1 MFCKSWLCLL
11 MILCVSGC
19 SGTIED
25 KWTKDRPQTFPAT
38 GTVTSD
44 GQPLKGATVVFRST
58 GAEPRSAIGRTDAEG
73 NFVLRTFED
82 GDGAV
87 TGQQKVSITKTET
100 EEIPA
105 GINPDEVDFQPK
117 VTSLI
122 PKKYGSPETSGL
134 TAEVTADGSNEFTFE
149 LAK

>member
-1 MFCKSWLCLL
+1 MV
-11 MILCVSGC
+11 LCVSGC
-19 SGTIED
+19 SGTTED
-25 KWTKDRPQTFPAT
+25 KWTKDRPETFPVT

-44 GQPLKGATVVFRST
+44 GQPLQEATVVFRST
-58 GAEPRSAIGRTDAEG
+58 GAEPRTAIGRTDARG

-87 TGQQKVSITKTET
+87 RGQQKVSITKTET
-100 EEIPA
+100 EKIPA
-105 GINPDEVDFQPK
+105 GINLDEVDFQPK

-134 TAEVTADGSNEFTFE
+134 TAEVTADGPNEFTFK
-149 LAK
+149 LGK